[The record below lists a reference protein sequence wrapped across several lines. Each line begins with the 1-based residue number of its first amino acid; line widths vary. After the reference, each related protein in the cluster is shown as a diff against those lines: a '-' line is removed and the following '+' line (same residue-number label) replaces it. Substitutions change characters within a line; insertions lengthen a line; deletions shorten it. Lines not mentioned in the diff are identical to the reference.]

1 MKEALVKLMNPNK
14 DVQIVKFYYPET
26 EPWYIEMSCNEL
38 PTARYEGH
46 DLFRCLRA
54 LRTKLE
60 VLGIKVLCNGARI
73 DACVSGMLGQS
84 GARKVYIATMG
95 KQVSSADLVNIFDE
109 AAPEQVGTVEEQED
123 FNKKWFYSGQ

>member
-1 MKEALVKLMNPNK
+1 MDEALVKLINRNNE
-14 DVQIVKFYYPET
+14 VQLVNFYYSDT

-38 PTARYEGH
+38 PTARYGGH
-46 DLFRCLRA
+46 DLFRCLCA

-84 GARKVYIATMG
+84 GARKVYITTMG
-95 KQVSSADLVNIFDE
+95 KQASSADLVNILDE
-109 AAPEQVGTVEEQED
+109 AASEQVGTVEEQED
-123 FNKKWFYSGQ
+123 YNKKWFYSGQ